1 MRQGMLEGATLTWI
15 HESVGSRGHRA
26 IPIKRR
32 PNVLKKTCVAGGML
46 IATTAGAIITSLPAF
61 AGVPT
66 WGGGGCCSSSH
77 SRFFHNARNRN
88 WNGNESE
95 NLNHI
100 RLHLRNRNNNIAVAR
115 TEEERERER
124 ERRPFLL
131 GTGGGTIGAP
141 A

>member
-1 MRQGMLEGATLTWI
+1 MLEGATLTLI
-15 HESVGSRGHRA
+15 LKSVSSRGHRA

-61 AGVPT
+61 AEVPT
-66 WGGGGCCSSSH
+66 WGGGGCCSSSN
-77 SRFFHNARNRN
+77 SRFFHHARNRN

-115 TEEERERER
+115 TEEERGRERER
-124 ERRPFLL
+124 ERDGRALVLTPPA
-131 GTGGGTIGAP
+131 IGAP
-141 A
+141 V

>member
-1 MRQGMLEGATLTWI
+1 MLEGATLSLSRG
-15 HESVGSRGHRA
+15 SVGSRGHRA

-61 AGVPT
+61 AEVPT
-66 WGGGGCCSSSH
+66 WGGGGCCSNSN
-77 SRFFHNARNRN
+77 SRFFHHARNRN

-115 TEEERERER
+115 TEEEQEKKEHKYYY
-124 ERRPFLL
+124 PYS
-131 GTGGGTIGAP
+131 TTPPSIGAP